1 MLYIIISL
9 AVAWAV
15 CFGILIAA
23 TWRKQP
29 KQWAEWFPQLVIGLQ
44 LALAAVLFIYIVRG
58 GTS

>member
-29 KQWAEWFPQLVIGLQ
+29 KQWAEWFPQIVVGLQ
-44 LALAAVLFIYIVRG
+44 LALGAALFVKIIG
-58 GTS
+58 G